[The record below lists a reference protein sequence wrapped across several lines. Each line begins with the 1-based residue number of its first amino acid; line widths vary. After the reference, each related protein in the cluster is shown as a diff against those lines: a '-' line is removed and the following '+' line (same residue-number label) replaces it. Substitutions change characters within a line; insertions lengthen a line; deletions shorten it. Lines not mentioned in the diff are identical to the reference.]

1 MDNLSELIEA
11 IFPKHGKTCAMTV
24 SAEVIMFNL
33 EPKDASQMGSP
44 APSRTE
50 FLSAKRTAIT
60 ARNSL
65 LSLTTT
71 GLSLIGIG
79 FTIYSAL
86 TSIPS
91 GMLERNPAEVAVEVG
106 LFLDGIGTVLIL
118 YAAAVYWDTIRE
130 LHQDYGVR
138 LRKTP
143 MIFSLLI
150 ASLGV
155 VSFFIVAIR
164 IR

>member
-1 MDNLSELIEA
+1 
-11 IFPKHGKTCAMTV
+11 
-24 SAEVIMFNL
+24 MFNL
-33 EPKDASQMGSP
+33 EPKDASQIGSP

-50 FLSAKRTAIT
+50 FLSAKRTSIA

-71 GLSLIGIG
+71 GLSLIGVG
-79 FTIYSAL
+79 FTIYKAL
-86 TSIPS
+86 TSIPPE
-91 GMLERNPAEVAVEVG
+91 MFEMDPAMVAVEVG
-106 LFLDGIGTVLIL
+106 LFLDGIGTILIL
-118 YAAAVYWDTIRE
+118 YATAVYWDTIRE

-138 LRKTP
+138 FRKTP

-155 VSFFIVAIR
+155 ILFFIVAIR
-164 IR
+164 IM

>member
-1 MDNLSELIEA
+1 
-11 IFPKHGKTCAMTV
+11 
-24 SAEVIMFNL
+24 
-33 EPKDASQMGSP
+33 
-44 APSRTE
+44 
-50 FLSAKRTAIT
+50 
-60 ARNSL
+60 
-65 LSLTTT
+65 
-71 GLSLIGIG
+71 
-79 FTIYSAL
+79 
-86 TSIPS
+86 
-91 GMLERNPAEVAVEVG
+91 MLERNPAEVAVEVG

>member
-1 MDNLSELIEA
+1 MS
-11 IFPKHGKTCAMTV
+11 
-24 SAEVIMFNL
+24 SEVIMSRL
-33 EPKDASQMGSP
+33 ESKDASPMGRP
-44 APSRTE
+44 TSRTE
-50 FLSAKRTAIT
+50 FLSAKRTAIA

-65 LSLTTT
+65 LTFTTT

-91 GMLERNPAEVAVEVG
+91 GTLERDPFEVAVEVG

-143 MIFSLLI
+143 LIFSLLI
-150 ASLGV
+150 SCLGV
-155 VSFFIVAIR
+155 ALFFIVAIR
-164 IR
+164 II

>member
-1 MDNLSELIEA
+1 
-11 IFPKHGKTCAMTV
+11 MTM
-24 SAEVIMFNL
+24 SSEVIMSSL
-33 EPKDASQMGSP
+33 ESKDASPMGRP
-44 APSRTE
+44 TSRTE
-50 FLSAKRTAIT
+50 FLSAKRTAIA

-65 LSLTTT
+65 LTFTTT

-91 GMLERNPAEVAVEVG
+91 GTLERDPFEVAVEVG

-143 MIFSLLI
+143 LIFSLLI

-164 IR
+164 IK